1 MLILRE
7 KNNQLGQIFKSK
19 EEEINKLRAESAN
32 KFELEQKFNEIEAQ
46 KNRLKVTVF
55 FFFSLMIIL
64 RSLKRTYKN
73 FSNVFRRFSP

>member
-1 MLILRE
+1 MLRE

-46 KNRLKVTVF
+46 KNRLKVTV
-55 FFFSLMIIL
+55 SQKDIQKL
-64 RSLKRTYKN
+64 
-73 FSNVFRRFSP
+73 